1 VRKLRRREA
10 ILIGQTLSHY
20 KITSALG
27 AGGMGEVYRAT
38 DTTLGRDVA
47 LKLLPE
53 AFAADPD
60 RLARFE
66 REAKVLASLNHPGIA
81 HLYGFESATLA
92 DGAKVHVLA
101 MELVEGE
108 DLAERLKRGKV
119 PVDEAVAI
127 ARQVAEALEEA
138 HEKGIVHR
146 DLKPANVKVTPDGKV
161 KVLDFGLAKAWTG
174 EGPGATSSP
183 DLSQSPTLAQTGT
196 AAGLILGTAAYMSP
210 EQARGKPVDKRA
222 DIWAFGV
229 VLFEMLDG
237 RRLFDGET
245 VSDVLAAVLAR
256 EIDWSRLPA
265 ETPPAVRHVLERCLE
280 RDPRQR
286 LRDIADAR
294 HDLREPGAAA
304 TGTTKAAAA
313 VPSGQGRRT
322 ALLMAATGL
331 AAIALTAAVVS
342 WRNAPA
348 PQSPML
354 FSVPAPAGT
363 RLKQV
368 VVSPDGRSLVFAA
381 ESASGESHLWLRRL
395 DSRDARRLEG
405 TAGAHEPF
413 WSPDARFIGFF
424 TEAQLWKLEAA
435 TGAVEA
441 LAATTDTRGGAW
453 RPDGTIVF
461 GGARLNRVSASGGAV
476 STALDVDGAAGENN
490 IRYPSFLPD
499 WSHVLYYSRNAK
511 DRARAGL
518 WVVSLD
524 GGVRKH
530 LTAAAAS
537 SAVYVDPGYL
547 LYRRDRYLVAH
558 PFDAGRLEFTGEP
571 RPIAEDVWY
580 DPGVTA
586 QTNVSASANGIVTFR
601 TGGVELSDLAWY
613 DRQGRPVSTEWEAK
627 GFTALGLSPDG
638 RQILTTFPGQG
649 VERHAWLYD
658 RAAATARQVTS
669 AGDAITL
676 VFSDDGTRAV
686 LGMHSGAASGLWLTR
701 LGSGTAPEPLATKGG
716 AGTAPFAM
724 DWRGSQVVYS
734 ALTPREGRLSRSI
747 GLLDLETGED
757 LPIVDTPGNEL
768 FGVISPDGRRLAY
781 ASDETGQWEVY
792 VATFPRAGERWRV
805 SASGGHQPRWNPDG
819 SELFY
824 IAPDRRMMSLR
835 VRSGSGFEWDAPR
848 PLFQTEIVDLGPFR
862 GCWGYAV
869 APDGQRFLILTR
881 RPQGPSPAVAV
892 VDWK

>member
-1 VRKLRRREA
+1 
-10 ILIGQTLSHY
+10 
-20 KITSALG
+20 
-27 AGGMGEVYRAT
+27 
-38 DTTLGRDVA
+38 
-47 LKLLPE
+47 
-53 AFAADPD
+53 
-60 RLARFE
+60 
-66 REAKVLASLNHPGIA
+66 
-81 HLYGFESATLA
+81 
-92 DGAKVHVLA
+92 
-101 MELVEGE
+101 
-108 DLAERLKRGKV
+108 
-119 PVDEAVAI
+119 
-127 ARQVAEALEEA
+127 
-138 HEKGIVHR
+138 
-146 DLKPANVKVTPDGKV
+146 
-161 KVLDFGLAKAWTG
+161 
-174 EGPGATSSP
+174 
-183 DLSQSPTLAQTGT
+183 
-196 AAGLILGTAAYMSP
+196 
-210 EQARGKPVDKRA
+210 
-222 DIWAFGV
+222 
-229 VLFEMLDG
+229 
-237 RRLFDGET
+237 
-245 VSDVLAAVLAR
+245 
-256 EIDWSRLPA
+256 
-265 ETPPAVRHVLERCLE
+265 
-280 RDPRQR
+280 
-286 LRDIADAR
+286 
-294 HDLREPGAAA
+294 
-304 TGTTKAAAA
+304 
-313 VPSGQGRRT
+313 
-322 ALLMAATGL
+322 
-331 AAIALTAAVVS
+331 
-342 WRNAPA
+342 
-348 PQSPML
+348 
-354 FSVPAPAGT
+354 VPAPPGT
-363 RLKQV
+363 RLEQV
-368 VVSPDGRSLVFAA
+368 VISPHGRSLVFAA
-381 ESASGESHLWLRRL
+381 EAASGESHLWLRSL
-395 DSRDARRLEG
+395 DSRDARRIDS
-405 TAGAHEPF
+405 TAGAREPF
-413 WSPDARFIGFF
+413 WSPDARFVGFF
-424 TEAQLWKLEAA
+424 TEAQLWKLEVA

-441 LAATTDTRGGAW
+441 LAATSDTRGGAW

-461 GGARLNRVSASGGAV
+461 SGARLNRVSASGGAV

-490 IRYPSFLPD
+490 VRYPSFLPD

-530 LTAAAAS
+530 LTAVAAS

-558 PFDAGRLEFTGEP
+558 PFDARRFEFTGEP
-571 RPIAEDVWY
+571 RPIAEDVWH

-613 DRQGRPVSTEWEAK
+613 DRQGRLAGTEWEAK

-676 VFSDDGTRAV
+676 AFSDDGTRAV
-686 LGMHSGAASGLWLTR
+686 LGMHSGATSGLWLAL
-701 LGSGTAPEPLATKGG
+701 LGSGTAPEPLATKAG

-724 DWRGSQVVYS
+724 DWRGSQIVYS

-824 IAPDRRMMSLR
+824 IAPDRRIMSLR
-835 VRSGSGFEWDAPR
+835 VRSGSGFQWDAPR

-869 APDGQRFLILTR
+869 APDGQSFLILTR

-892 VDWK
+892 VNWKQEDPP

>member
-1 VRKLRRREA
+1 
-10 ILIGQTLSHY
+10 
-20 KITSALG
+20 
-27 AGGMGEVYRAT
+27 M
-38 DTTLGRDVA
+38 
-47 LKLLPE
+47 
-53 AFAADPD
+53 
-60 RLARFE
+60 
-66 REAKVLASLNHPGIA
+66 
-81 HLYGFESATLA
+81 
-92 DGAKVHVLA
+92 
-101 MELVEGE
+101 
-108 DLAERLKRGKV
+108 
-119 PVDEAVAI
+119 
-127 ARQVAEALEEA
+127 
-138 HEKGIVHR
+138 
-146 DLKPANVKVTPDGKV
+146 
-161 KVLDFGLAKAWTG
+161 
-174 EGPGATSSP
+174 
-183 DLSQSPTLAQTGT
+183 
-196 AAGLILGTAAYMSP
+196 
-210 EQARGKPVDKRA
+210 
-222 DIWAFGV
+222 
-229 VLFEMLDG
+229 
-237 RRLFDGET
+237 
-245 VSDVLAAVLAR
+245 
-256 EIDWSRLPA
+256 
-265 ETPPAVRHVLERCLE
+265 LERCLE

-294 HDLREPGAAA
+294 HDLQRPGTAAA
-304 TGTTKAAAA
+304 STMRAEAAA
-313 VPSGQGRRT
+313 PPGRGRRT
-322 ALLMAATGL
+322 ALLMVATGL
-331 AAIALTAAVVS
+331 AAAALTAAVVS

-348 PQSPML
+348 PRSPMV
-354 FSVPAPAGT
+354 FSVPAPPGT
-363 RLKQV
+363 RLEQV
-368 VVSPDGRSLVFAA
+368 AIAPDGRSLVFAA
-381 ESASGESHLWLRRL
+381 EAASGESHLWLRSL
-395 DSRDARRLEG
+395 DSRDARRIEG
-405 TAGAHEPF
+405 TAGAREPF
-413 WSPDARFIGFF
+413 WSPDARFVGFF
-424 TEAQLWKLEAA
+424 TEAHLWKLEAA

-558 PFDAGRLEFTGEP
+558 PFDARRLEFTGEP

-613 DRQGRPVSTEWEAK
+613 DRQGRLVSTEWEAK
-627 GFTALGLSPDG
+627 GFTALSLSPDG
-638 RQILTTFPGQG
+638 KQILTTFPGQG

-686 LGMHSGAASGLWLTR
+686 LGMHSGAGSGLWLTR

-724 DWRGSQVVYS
+724 DWRGSQVLYS
-734 ALTPREGRLSRSI
+734 GIASQEGRLSRSI
-747 GLLDLETGED
+747 GLLDLATGD
-757 LPIVDTPGNEL
+757 DRLLVDTPGNEL
-768 FGVISPDGRRLAY
+768 FSVISPDGRRLAY

-792 VATFPRAGERWRV
+792 VASFPKAGERWRV

-892 VDWK
+892 VNWK